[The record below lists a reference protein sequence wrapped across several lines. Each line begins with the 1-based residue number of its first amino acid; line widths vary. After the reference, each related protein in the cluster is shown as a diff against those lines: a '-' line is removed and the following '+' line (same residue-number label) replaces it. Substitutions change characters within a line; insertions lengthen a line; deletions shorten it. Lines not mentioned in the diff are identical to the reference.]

1 MSCIL
6 TLASAAII
14 AGLSMSTA
22 TSLAVLGN
30 FSEGKENIEEGIETM
45 FADSAILLQT
55 LQEYGCCVETV
66 SENEY
71 VVQTNC
77 GRLRYKRENA
87 AQGFKL
93 YLDEIADVEGLL
105 ENIRSFE
112 SDYGRNVQ
120 AYTYNHIKENMTDD
134 MTITEETVLED
145 NSMLLTISVS

>member
-77 GRLRYKRENA
+77 GRLRYKRGNA